1 MFMSEYVNDRKANE
15 QNFHEVAVAAYNIDA
30 NNPEAVS
37 AYSRSF
43 NLKKD
48 YQQRLKYAGL
58 ALDLNPSHAGS
69 NFDYG
74 LALCNEKNFAEA
86 EQYIEKAI
94 GLDPIGSR
102 RYEGF
107 FPMLYMAMQNSKQ
120 AMLWSNLICE
130 RNQHS
135 RYDGFRAAICAHLGD
150 LKLAKEYLEI
160 FKSKRPEI
168 FNLDDYKK
176 ISPSI
181 CEKYLIDGLE
191 KIW

>member
-1 MFMSEYVNDRKANE
+1 M
-15 QNFHEVAVAAYNIDA
+15 
-30 NNPEAVS
+30 
-37 AYSRSF
+37 
-43 NLKKD
+43 
-48 YQQRLKYAGL
+48 
-58 ALDLNPSHAGS
+58 
-69 NFDYG
+69 
-74 LALCNEKNFAEA
+74 EA

-120 AMLWSNLICE
+120 AMLWSNLIYE

-150 LKLAKEYLEI
+150 LKLAKEFLEI

-168 FNLDDYKK
+168 CSLDDYKK

-191 KIW
+191 LSLIHI